1 MINIIACFKVD
12 VDNEKVAYTL
22 VKAMLEHGWDNPE
35 FRDKR
40 VRFMGVRGPSDINK
54 PNPYVGWDKW

>member
-40 VRFMGVRGPSDINK
+40 VRFMGVRYK
-54 PNPYVGWDKW
+54 